1 MQVEMEDSRLRF
13 TTRAT
18 VVVCDDDVIAGITFA
33 KSGAAATILSS

>member
-1 MQVEMEDSRLRF
+1 MQVEMEDWQLRF

-33 KSGAAATILSS
+33 RFGAATTLSS

>member
-18 VVVCDDDVIAGITFA
+18 VVCDDDVIAGITFA